1 MIPERQADTPEGAVI
16 PEQKLSALEAEINKA
31 KALLEA
37 ETEERAELAAAVASL
52 EEALKRANG
61 RLKLILKSVKR
72 AKSGD

>member
-1 MIPERQADTPEGAVI
+1 MIPERQADTPEGAAI
-16 PEQKLSALEAEINKA
+16 PEQALSALEAEINKA
-31 KALLEA
+31 KAMLEA
-37 ETEERAELAAAVASL
+37 ETEERAELAAALASL

>member
-1 MIPERQADTPEGAVI
+1 MIPERQADTPQGAAI
-16 PEQKLSALEAEINKA
+16 PEQTLSALEAEINKA
-31 KALLEA
+31 KAMLEA